1 MNQLFVYLILCE
13 SLSFLKSCWQ
23 KLYTINV
30 DYLCVYLLIFLPLY
44 PFSDVS
50 FPLAL
55 MVVTLALLMMCW
67 PSFKYEKFNRFTH
80 ICILWFHGKRFL
92 QSFRLHAK
100 QFFFI
105 YFFFVLIIDICIHWE
120 WGKPKFQS
128 EMFKSSLKLHI
139 SSSTFHSRICGSMFT
154 VKKTNRILLIQLMEF
169 ALNYKVRVQM
179 VQGMKKW

>member
-1 MNQLFVYLILCE
+1 MNQLFFYLKLCE
-13 SLSFLKSCWQ
+13 SLAFLKSCWQ

-44 PFSDVS
+44 SFSDVS
-50 FPLAL
+50 FPFAL

-67 PSFKYEKFNRFTH
+67 PNFKYDKFNRFTH

-100 QFFFI
+100 QFSLI
-105 YFFFVLIIDICIHWE
+105 YFFFVSIIHICIHLISRDRE

-128 EMFKSSLKLHI
+128 EMFKSSLKL
-139 SSSTFHSRICGSMFT
+139 FHRQLFT
-154 VKKTNRILLIQLMEF
+154 LRFYV
-169 ALNYKVRVQM
+169 YS
-179 VQGMKKW
+179 